1 MKLLMLKLSIVTT
14 LLSTNLFS
22 NTNLEEQLIKFEK
35 QRVSKSLQRVGGELK
50 KVDLVFTKDLKQD
63 GWVGYTFNLEFEVQK
78 KQLSQK
84 DTLFSDGKNVTM
96 DLINLK
102 NKRSFKTIMYP
113 TLDKKFFSKKH
124 FIEGNP
130 NAKHT
135 LVIFSDPLCPI
146 CIDEMPYVLKKIIDN
161 PKNIAVYY
169 YHLPLDMHPT
179 AKVIAKAAILGKE
192 KGIKNIDYKIYQTN
206 FPEKYKFDAYEEKD
220 EQKVLGFFNKEFG
233 TNITMKEINNPRLET
248 MIQDDSKMSDDAFVT
263 GTPSLFFDGE
273 YDVTRSEFE
282 KYLK

>member
-1 MKLLMLKLSIVTT
+1 MLKLLIVTT
-14 LLSTNLFS
+14 LLSTSLLS
-22 NTNLEEQLIKFEK
+22 NADLEDQLTKYEK

-50 KVDLVFTKDLKQD
+50 DVQLIFKKDLKQE
-63 GWVGYTFNLEFEVQK
+63 GWIGYTFNLNFEVQNK
-78 KQLSQK
+78 KLSQK
-84 DTLFSDGKNVTM
+84 DTLFSDGKNITM

-102 NKRSFKTIMYP
+102 TKRSYKSIMYP
-113 TLDKKFFSKKH
+113 TLDQKFFSKKH
-124 FIEGNP
+124 LIEGNP

-146 CIDEMPYVLKKIIDN
+146 CIDEIPFILKQIIDN

-179 AKVIAKAAILGKE
+179 AKVLSKASIIAKE
-192 KGIKNIDYKIYQTN
+192 QGIKNIDYKIYQTN
-206 FPEKYKFDAYEEKD
+206 FPEKYKFNAYEEKD
-220 EQKVLGFFNKEFG
+220 EQKVLSFFNKEFN
-233 TNITMKEINNPRLET
+233 TKITMKQINDPRLEK
-248 MIQDDSKMSDDAFVT
+248 MIQDDIKMSDDAFVT

-282 KYLK
+282 KFLK

>member
-14 LLSTNLFS
+14 LLSTSLFS

-50 KVDLVFTKDLKQD
+50 KIDLVFKKDLKQD
-63 GWVGYTFNLEFEVQK
+63 GWIGYTFNLEFEVQK
-78 KQLSQK
+78 KPLSQK

-96 DLINLK
+96 DLINLQT
-102 NKRSFKTIMYP
+102 KRSFKTIMYP
-113 TLDKKFFSKKH
+113 TLDKKFFSEKH

-130 NAKHT
+130 TAKHT
-135 LVIFSDPLCPI
+135 LVVFSDPLCPI

-161 PKNIAVYY
+161 PQNIAVYY

-179 AKVIAKAAILGKE
+179 AKVIAKAAILAKE
-192 KGIKNIDYKIYQTN
+192 KGIKNIEYKVYQTN

-233 TNITMKEINNPRLET
+233 TNITMKEINNPRLEQ
-248 MIQDDSKMSDDAFVT
+248 MIQDDIKMSDDAFVT
-263 GTPSLFFDGE
+263 GTPSLFFNGE

>member
-1 MKLLMLKLSIVTT
+1 MKLSMLKLLIVTT
-14 LLSTNLFS
+14 LLSTSLLS
-22 NTNLEEQLIKFEK
+22 NADLEDQLTKYEK

-50 KVDLVFTKDLKQD
+50 DVQLIFKKDLKQE
-63 GWVGYTFNLEFEVQK
+63 GWIGYTFNLNFEVQNK
-78 KQLSQK
+78 KLSQK
-84 DTLFSDGKNVTM
+84 DTLFSDGKNITM

-102 NKRSFKTIMYP
+102 TKRSYKSIMYP
-113 TLDKKFFSKKH
+113 TLDQKFFSKKH
-124 FIEGNP
+124 LIEGNP

-146 CIDEMPYVLKKIIDN
+146 CIDEIPFILKQIIDN

-179 AKVIAKAAILGKE
+179 AKVLSKASIIAKE
-192 KGIKNIDYKIYQTN
+192 QGIKNIDYKIYQTN
-206 FPEKYKFDAYEEKD
+206 FPEKYKFNAYEEKD
-220 EQKVLGFFNKEFG
+220 EQKVLSFFNKEFN
-233 TNITMKEINNPRLET
+233 TKITMKQINDPRLEK
-248 MIQDDSKMSDDAFVT
+248 MIQDDIKMSDDAFVT

-282 KYLK
+282 KFLK

>member
-179 AKVIAKAAILGKE
+179 AKVIAKAAILAKE

>member
-1 MKLLMLKLSIVTT
+1 M
-14 LLSTNLFS
+14 
-22 NTNLEEQLIKFEK
+22 
-35 QRVSKSLQRVGGELK
+35 
-50 KVDLVFTKDLKQD
+50 
-63 GWVGYTFNLEFEVQK
+63 
-78 KQLSQK
+78 
-84 DTLFSDGKNVTM
+84 
-96 DLINLK
+96 
-102 NKRSFKTIMYP
+102 
-113 TLDKKFFSKKH
+113 DKKFFSKKH

-179 AKVIAKAAILGKE
+179 AKVIAKAAILAKE

>member
-22 NTNLEEQLIKFEK
+22 NTNLEDQLIKFEK

-50 KVDLVFTKDLKQD
+50 KVDLVFKKDLKQD

-179 AKVIAKAAILGKE
+179 AKVIAKAAILAKE